1 MLNYLYYTT
10 IAGPWYFGR
19 VRVPQRLIN
28 LSLYHEIL
36 LLQKFND
43 TGGKVLK
50 PKKISL
56 QPQEKNEAVYVA
68 VVYQD
73 PKFLIFQKLHNQQNQ
88 TQCTMAQSKLF

>member
-1 MLNYLYYTT
+1 MMAALSLRNKKYVNHDHRLKISMPYLTT

-19 VRVPQRLIN
+19 VVVPQRLIN

-50 PKKISL
+50 P
-56 QPQEKNEAVYVA
+56 QKNQNNLLCAIVF
-68 VVYQD
+68 D
-73 PKFLIFQKLHNQQNQ
+73 LLIV
-88 TQCTMAQSKLF
+88 